1 MAYQEANTKAG
12 VPMLNKIQKIQMI
25 LNYIKND
32 DYFLLQIKRV
42 INLIINCLIH
52 GNKILI
58 CGCGGSMADASHI
71 ATEFVSR
78 FKLERCALPAICLN
92 NVTAITAIANDYSFD
107 YVFSRQVEAY
117 GAKDDI
123 LIAISTSGNSKSVV
137 NACRKANEI
146 KMHVISFTGFT
157 ANQVENLS
165 DHWFNIPSTETD
177 TIQELYMIIL
187 HYIVEQ
193 AEQRIFGGKQNAQ

>member
-1 MAYQEANTKAG
+1 MAYQEVNTKAG
-12 VPMLNKIQKIQMI
+12 VTMLNKIQKIQKI
-25 LNYIKND
+25 LKHMEKNED
-32 DYFLLQIKRV
+32 FLEQIDRV
-42 INLIINCLIH
+42 INLIIYCLNH

-78 FKLERCALPAICLN
+78 FKLERSALPAICLN

-117 GAKDDI
+117 GNKNDI
-123 LIAISTSGNSKSVV
+123 LIAISTSGNSPSVV
-137 NACRKANEI
+137 NSCKKANEK
-146 KMHVISFTGFT
+146 KMHIICFTGYLS
-157 ANQVENLS
+157 NKVENLS
-165 DHWFNIPSTETD
+165 DIWVDIPSTETD
-177 TIQELYMIIL
+177 IIQELYMIVL

-193 AEQRIFGGKQNAQ
+193 VEQRIFGGKQNAQ